1 MIENQGGKVQV
12 MLILLL
18 MSFKEKVGSAEL
30 HLEQAS
36 KRINDNCK
44 ICIILRA
51 TLNEYFFDYVNLLGK
66 NIKTLKEIAGTS
78 IDYVRRVIYVLKLGE
93 GRERRRDKNT

>member
-44 ICIILRA
+44 ICIILPA